1 MTDEAL
7 LPGSRWWRFD
17 FHNHTPA
24 SDDYETS
31 ERSSVTPRAWLL
43 AYMQAGVN
51 AVAVTDHNTAD
62 WVEPLQR
69 ALSEL
74 DDERPDGWRPLA
86 LYPGAEITA
95 SGGIH
100 ILALFAPGTPR
111 RVLDGLLHGA
121 LTGLDAGKR
130 NHELQ
135 CDQSVLDVVAAI
147 HQKQGLAIA
156 AHADCK
162 RGLLYGTV
170 LADGS
175 FRPDEALRDRER
187 AFAVLDAIELQDPV
201 GPAAKHFANELKA
214 MPIVAGSDSPHR
226 LATAGTRCSWVKM
239 SRPDL
244 AGLKLALLEPEG
256 ALCPAPLGAARPRLG
271 GAQWIRSL
279 RIENLQ
285 LRQVRPLQLDF
296 SPAYNAVI
304 GGRGSGKSTV
314 VECLRL
320 SLGREQEVRALGD
333 KALERNLEAFR
344 ALYVDKRSGGMMKV
358 GSRLEAVVE
367 PEQGEQ
373 LRYTWVRGAKDA
385 ALTVQ
390 RLEGNTWVETRL
402 DENRARAQFPVRIYS
417 QKQVLAMADEP
428 QALLDL
434 IDAGISG
441 AKLAWQAAFEH
452 AREELLKAR
461 QQLRLL
467 QAELT
472 KKPALELE
480 RRQADRKALVF
491 KHANFGP
498 LLQSFQRASQQ
509 QRAMDDFLNLLE
521 RDVAGLA
528 DALQAVALLHETD
541 FTTFKAE
548 TPAEEAA
555 RQAALMLRD
564 QLALRRDAMAH
575 ELQVMQQQLQEGQ
588 RSIRSSPWH
597 EQAQAHVQKYQV
609 EMEKLKA
616 EGVSSAQEAA
626 AAVTA
631 VDRLAK
637 QLAGLAEL
645 EARLPAAEAA
655 VRLAEQKL
663 TEQRLRLTALREE
676 QIRRV
681 VEADD
686 SLRIKL
692 RSMAHGEAAVDE
704 LRQILALGG
713 TERWADVWQAA
724 EDAGGEPKGFLR
736 DATKE
741 DSATDVGVR
750 LQEMKWALEA
760 GDKQVLD
767 TTLHGMLEKRLKQ
780 LKPEDFDRLAG
791 WFPQDEVSLE
801 YRPGR
806 GQSYKNIAQA
816 SAGQRAA
823 AMLSFLLAQGE
834 EPLLLDQPED
844 DLDNALVS
852 ELVVQR
858 IREGK
863 KQRQLIVVTHNANVV
878 VNGDAELVMHMG
890 FRSGSIDLLESGGLQ
905 EPQVRQ
911 SVCDVMEGGRKA
923 FEQRYKRILEDLDK
937 VAGRA

>member
-1 MTDEAL
+1 L
-7 LPGSRWWRFD
+7 
-17 FHNHTPA
+17 
-24 SDDYETS
+24 
-31 ERSSVTPRAWLL
+31 
-43 AYMQAGVN
+43 
-51 AVAVTDHNTAD
+51 
-62 WVEPLQR
+62 
-69 ALSEL
+69 
-74 DDERPDGWRPLA
+74 
-86 LYPGAEITA
+86 
-95 SGGIH
+95 
-100 ILALFAPGTPR
+100 
-111 RVLDGLLHGA
+111 
-121 LTGLDAGKR
+121 
-130 NHELQ
+130 
-135 CDQSVLDVVAAI
+135 
-147 HQKQGLAIA
+147 
-156 AHADCK
+156 
-162 RGLLYGTV
+162 
-170 LADGS
+170 
-175 FRPDEALRDRER
+175 
-187 AFAVLDAIELQDPV
+187 AVLDAIELQDPV
-201 GPAAKHFANELKA
+201 GPAAKHFANQLKA

-244 AGLKLALLEPEG
+244 AGLKLALLESEG
-256 ALCPAPLGAARPRLG
+256 ALCPAPFGVAPPRLG

-314 VECLRL
+314 VECLRM
-320 SLGREQEVRALGD
+320 SLGREQEVRALEDDG
-333 KALERNLEAFR
+333 LIRNLEKFR
-344 ALYVDKRSGGMMKV
+344 SIYIDRKNGGMMRRD
-358 GSRLEAVVE
+358 SCLTAEVE
-367 PEQGEQ
+367 KAHGER
-373 LRYTWVRGAKDA
+373 LRYTWTRDSKDVA
-385 ALTVQ
+385 NLTVQ
-390 RLEGNTWVETRL
+390 RLEGNSWVETGL
-402 DENRARAQFPVRIYS
+402 DEAQARAQFPVRIYS
-417 QKQVLAMADEP
+417 QKQVLAMADKP

-434 IDAGISG
+434 IDAGIADTKRG
-441 AKLAWQAAFEH
+441 WEAEF
-452 AREELLKAR
+452 ARARDELLKAR
-461 QQLRLL
+461 HQLRLL

-498 LLQSFQRASQQ
+498 LLQNFQRASQQ

-521 RDVAGLA
+521 RDVAALA
-528 DALQAVALLHETD
+528 DALQAVAPLHETD

-548 TPAEEAA
+548 TPGEEAA
-555 RQAALMLRD
+555 QQAALALRD
-564 QLALRRDAMAH
+564 QLAQRRDAMAR
-575 ELQVMQQQLQEGQ
+575 ELEAMQQQLLEGQ

-597 EQAQAHVQKYQV
+597 EQAQAHIQKYQE

-655 VRLAEQKL
+655 VRSAEQRL
-663 TEQRLRLTALREE
+663 TEQRQRLTALREE

-686 SLRIKL
+686 SLRITL
-692 RSMAHGEAAVDE
+692 RSMAYGEAAVDE
-704 LRQILALGG
+704 LRQILALGDKDK
-713 TERWADVWQAA
+713 WANLWEAPDH
-724 EDAGGEPKGFLR
+724 AGGEPSGFLH
-736 DATKE
+736 DATRGGRA
-741 DSATDVGVR
+741 SDVGTR
-750 LQEMKWALEA
+750 LLDMKHALEA
-760 GDKQVLD
+760 ADKKVLD
-767 TTLHGMLEKRLKQ
+767 TTLHGTLEKRLKQ
-780 LKPEDFDRLAG
+780 LKPEDFDRLAS

-878 VNGDAELVMHMG
+878 VNGDAELVLHMG

-937 VAGRA
+937 VTGRP